1 MTHTSIQDIIAH
13 AHAHAHAHG
22 IANHFIG
29 FGGSG
34 LAISTAFWDV
44 LATLYN
50 NPQATIANN
59 IIVKRAAN

>member
-1 MTHTSIQDIIAH
+1 LTHTSIQDIIAH
-13 AHAHAHAHG
+13 AFGHALG
-22 IANHFIG
+22 LANHFIG

-34 LAISTAFWDV
+34 PVISTAFWGV

-50 NPQATIANN
+50 SPQATIANN